1 MWKSYLI
8 YGIAT
13 ILTVLFLW
21 LAEIFKKKENFKYK
35 KWYIL
40 FLILAILPL
49 SLVSS
54 LRWGIGTDYF
64 YTYYPDFYRII
75 VGFKPYK
82 EMPFIWLNLLISY
95 FYMGPEPL
103 FVITSFVFMTFLIL
117 SVDKMSKSMPLS
129 GLLIVLGNYWFIS
142 MNNVRQ
148 CCALAIMIYAFSF
161 FCEHKFVKAG
171 LFSLLATCFHL
182 SFF

>member
-95 FYMGPEPL
+95 F
-103 FVITSFVFMTFLIL
+103 
-117 SVDKMSKSMPLS
+117 
-129 GLLIVLGNYWFIS
+129 
-142 MNNVRQ
+142 
-148 CCALAIMIYAFSF
+148 
-161 FCEHKFVKAG
+161 
-171 LFSLLATCFHL
+171 
-182 SFF
+182 